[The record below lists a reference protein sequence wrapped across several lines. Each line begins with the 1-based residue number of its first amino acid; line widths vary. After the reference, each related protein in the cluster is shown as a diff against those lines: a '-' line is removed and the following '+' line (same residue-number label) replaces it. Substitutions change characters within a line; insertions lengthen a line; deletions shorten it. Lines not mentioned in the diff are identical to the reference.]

1 MDYSRRQVLCG
12 VSAWSVIP
20 FHKLDLVEKAFPAL
34 KLVRAARAQ
43 IGVTRSYDGSYQAL
57 SYPGGDVSQST
68 GVCIDVVIRALR
80 TAFGFD
86 LQKHIHDDMRANFNA
101 YPNLWG
107 LSRPD
112 QNIDHRR
119 VPNLET
125 YLSRHGYER
134 EPSNWAAGDIVSM
147 RLASSGLPHVVVLSD
162 QRGRDGLPLAIHN
175 IGRGAR
181 EEPVLGR
188 FEDERRFRVLPDIS

>member
-1 MDYSRRQVLCG
+1 MDYTRRQVLFG

-34 KLVRAARAQ
+34 KLVRAARSQ

-57 SYPGGDVSQST
+57 SYPGGDVSQNT

-80 TAFGFD
+80 RAFSFD
-86 LQKHIHDDMRANFNA
+86 LQKHIHEDMRANFSA

-107 LSRPD
+107 LRRPD
-112 QNIDHRR
+112 RNIDHRR

-125 YLSRHGYER
+125 YLSRHSYER

-162 QRGRDGLPLAIHN
+162 KRGRDGLPLAIHN
-175 IGRGAR
+175 IGRGAQ